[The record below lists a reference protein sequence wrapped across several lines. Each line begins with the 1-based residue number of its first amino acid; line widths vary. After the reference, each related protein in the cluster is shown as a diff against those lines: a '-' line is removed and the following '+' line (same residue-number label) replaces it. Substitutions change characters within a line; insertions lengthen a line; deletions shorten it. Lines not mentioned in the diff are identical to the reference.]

1 MCVWILIDIVLARVD
16 ERVGSSSVIA
26 GRGMVGDSTRRHE
39 RPYCEE
45 NDFCEST
52 GLGFLEANTRELYVI
67 PCIGANKYRKPSAFK
82 VRAPSQQPDN
92 TAVNEQRQRSDFNST
107 F

>member
-1 MCVWILIDIVLARVD
+1 MCVWILIDIVLVRVD

-26 GRGMVGDSTRRHE
+26 GRGMVDDSTRRHE

-67 PCIGANKYRKPSAFK
+67 PCIGA
-82 VRAPSQQPDN
+82 PSQQPDN